1 MAAQRPRRRRGQV
14 SITKLGALAVV
25 ALIAAAALIEV
36 FDGNTPAPTI
46 AYGVP
51 VRAKLDV
58 IDGDTLRTAGG
69 ERIRLIGIDAPE
81 LHPRARCPHEAEL
94 ALAAKDRLTELIDGA
109 AEIATTPRPD
119 EPDRDRYDRLLRD
132 VSVDGVDV
140 GEILVSE
147 GLAKVWRGRK
157 SVWC

>member
-1 MAAQRPRRRRGQV
+1 M
-14 SITKLGALAVV
+14 SIAKLGSFVV
-25 ALIAAAALIEV
+25 VGLIAAAALLEV
-36 FDGNTPAPTI
+36 FHVNGSAPT
-46 AYGVP
+46 AVDGVP
-51 VRAKLDV
+51 ARASFQV
-58 IDGDTLRTAGG
+58 VDGDTLRTAEG

-81 LHPRARCPHEAEL
+81 LPPRARCAGEAEL
-94 ALAAKDRLTELIDGA
+94 ALAAKDRLTDLVEGA
-109 AEIATTPRPD
+109 THIATTPRPD

-157 SVWC
+157 GVWC